1 MHSSL
6 LVMPASQSSA
16 VPAGTTSHRAPPP
29 PPADEDTYE
38 IIPKT
43 GEYRMSGEEL
53 SMRCPAVSLWGMP
66 APHRGPPPPP
76 ADGRVPSHRAP
87 PPPPA
92 ESCAPPRRVPPPPHA
107 ESHVPSHRVP
117 PPPPAESCALPPL
130 YHLPPPEL
138 SPAPLQ
144 VTPTAE
150 TDRIMKYIQVVK
162 KLGGAG
168 RHLGAAR
175 YTDLFGDIHAGTP
188 FGDRVWDGLIYF
200 YRNQYRYHYLMT
212 GPVRMGWFLCPFHF
226 SKANAQLP
234 PTLSGPEA
242 DYQYYPAV
250 FGFDDRMACLAI
262 CLFGSRPWWVHPDRI
277 IEAVPVPMLQ
287 SQPAAPT
294 DVDEEPVVWL

>member
-66 APHRGPPPPP
+66 ASTGHHGST
-76 ADGRVPSHRAP
+76 ACQGHHGSTGHHDSTTCQGHNGSTGHHDSTCHGGA
-87 PPPPA
+87 A
-92 ESCAPPRRVPPPPHA
+92 HHSSTTCQGHNG
-107 ESHVPSHRVP
+107 STGH
-117 PPPPAESCALPPL
+117 
-130 YHLPPPEL
+130 
-138 SPAPLQ
+138 APLQ

>member
-66 APHRGPPPPP
+66 AITGHHGST
-76 ADGRVPSHRAP
+76 ACQGHHGSTGHHDSTTCQGHNGSTGH
-87 PPPPA
+87 
-92 ESCAPPRRVPPPPHA
+92 
-107 ESHVPSHRVP
+107 
-117 PPPPAESCALPPL
+117 
-130 YHLPPPEL
+130 
-138 SPAPLQ
+138 APLQ

-162 KLGGAG
+162 TLGGAG

-250 FGFDDRMACLAI
+250 FGIDDRMACLAI